1 MSPRCRC
8 VASCIFLVLQANC
21 SWKGHVCLSEVYHC
35 CTFFQD
41 ESDVFF
47 HLARF
52 AAVGSCCCIAFR
64 AKLYTGSGI
73 IVRVFDQVMMFAFLT
88 ASTTVLLSIPWH
100 FREKNMFS
108 DDLFCFFFK
117 FFTALF
123 MLVPSFSNS
132 FPCLFFFFCF
142 FAAWFFFNFIKK
154 VSFFVFFLVDFSD
167 KGCFMRGGTL
177 DRQLNPKQ
185 GRKK

>member
-41 ESDVFF
+41 ESDVFC

-73 IVRVFDQVMMFAFLT
+73 IVRVFDQVMMFAFFLT
-88 ASTTVLLSIPWH
+88 DSTTVLLNIPWH
-100 FREKNMFS
+100 SRKKNMS
-108 DDLFCFFFK
+108 ADNLFCFSWDFGSCNPGFASTVSLGCGLLVVSLDGVICVV
-117 FFTALF
+117 FSGRLALE
-123 MLVPSFSNS
+123 LQ
-132 FPCLFFFFCF
+132 LF
-142 FAAWFFFNFIKK
+142 A
-154 VSFFVFFLVDFSD
+154 SD
-167 KGCFMRGGTL
+167 LCV
-177 DRQLNPKQ
+177 
-185 GRKK
+185 

>member
-64 AKLYTGSGI
+64 AKFYTGSGI
-73 IVRVFDQVMMFAFLT
+73 IVRVFDQVMMFSFFT
-88 ASTTVLLSIPWH
+88 DSTTFYS
-100 FREKNMFS
+100 
-108 DDLFCFFFK
+108 
-117 FFTALF
+117 
-123 MLVPSFSNS
+123 
-132 FPCLFFFFCF
+132 
-142 FAAWFFFNFIKK
+142 
-154 VSFFVFFLVDFSD
+154 VFL
-167 KGCFMRGGTL
+167 GIL
-177 DRQLNPKQ
+177 
-185 GRKK
+185 GRKTCFPMIYSAFSSSFLRPGLNEKHPK

>member
-64 AKLYTGSGI
+64 AKLYTGSDI
-73 IVRVFDQVMMFAFLT
+73 IVRVFDQVMMFALLT
-88 ASTTVLLSIPWH
+88 DSTTVLLSIPWH
-100 FREKNMFS
+100 SREKNIFS
-108 DDLFCFFFK
+108 DDLFCCFFK
-117 FFTALF
+117 FFTAWFRFELTIKSSSLG
-123 MLVPSFSNS
+123 M
-132 FPCLFFFFCF
+132 F
-142 FAAWFFFNFIKK
+142 FAEVSDQSSFIRGWAL
-154 VSFFVFFLVDFSD
+154 VFKLCRF
-167 KGCFMRGGTL
+167 
-177 DRQLNPKQ
+177 
-185 GRKK
+185 